1 MKNNLTSAGVNR
13 LNSPKIV
20 FMGADFSTSEIKSTY
35 SLLNQIRDLSP
46 YNSIMSLT
54 IEKAKRIFKCE
65 IELRGP
71 SFSTSLALES
81 FEFES
86 LLSELGTKI
95 KEQLLEWKRSRF

>member
-1 MKNNLTSAGVNR
+1 
-13 LNSPKIV
+13 
-20 FMGADFSTSEIKSTY
+20 MGADFSTSEIKSTY

-65 IELRGP
+65 IEQEP
-71 SFSTSLALES
+71 SFSDNLALES